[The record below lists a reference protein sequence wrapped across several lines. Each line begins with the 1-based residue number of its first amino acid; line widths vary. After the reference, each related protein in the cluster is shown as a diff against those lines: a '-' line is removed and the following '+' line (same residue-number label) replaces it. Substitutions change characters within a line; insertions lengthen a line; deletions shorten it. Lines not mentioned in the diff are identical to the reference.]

1 MIFAITPEAPP
12 KAAQPCEGVYLTHG
26 PGGPLSGTG
35 APVMAFV
42 RGGVTWRGKMSVFR
56 AAFKVF
62 WEMELSFSAKII

>member
-1 MIFAITPEAPP
+1 
-12 KAAQPCEGVYLTHG
+12 
-26 PGGPLSGTG
+26 
-35 APVMAFV
+35 MAFV